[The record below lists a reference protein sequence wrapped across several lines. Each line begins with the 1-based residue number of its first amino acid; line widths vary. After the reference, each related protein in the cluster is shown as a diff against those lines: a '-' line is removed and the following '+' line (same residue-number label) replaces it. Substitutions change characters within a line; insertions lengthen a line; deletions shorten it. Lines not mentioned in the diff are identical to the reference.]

1 MLVKKNYLN
10 KRKLNILNIKF
21 SLIFSIFAI
30 AIFFFNLERLS
41 NYSYNLIQKYSNM
54 YDYNFSKIEV
64 SKLEYFNKKEIEKYF
79 DQFKGMSIFLIPIN
93 DLSKDIQ
100 QIKWIKT
107 VSIKSDYKNTLNVVL
122 QEEIPLGIYDNNNQK
137 ILFSNNLVILDII
150 HNNKDYS
157 KLITFYGQNSINNS
171 LKINSYIETSLL
183 KDNVDSAEFI
193 KNRRWNLK
201 LHNNIL
207 LKLPENNINEAI
219 KNYKKLYES
228 FSNQDL
234 KDIQSID
241 LRIQN
246 QAIIKYKNLLN
257 D

>member
-1 MLVKKNYLN
+1 MKKNYIN
-10 KRKLNILNIKF
+10 KRKLNIFNIKF

-30 AIFFFNLERLS
+30 AIFFFNLERLA
-41 NYSYNLIQKYSNM
+41 NYSYNLIQKYSNI

-64 SKLEYFNKKEIEKYF
+64 SKLEYFNRKEIEKYF
-79 DQFKGMSIFLIPIN
+79 EQFKGKSIFLIPIN
-93 DLSKDIQ
+93 KLSKNIQ
-100 QIKWIKT
+100 EIKWIKN
-107 VSIKSDYKNTLNVVL
+107 VNIKSDYKNTLNVVL
-122 QEEIPLGIYDNNNQK
+122 LEEIPLGIYDNNNQK
-137 ILFSNNLVILDII
+137 VLFSNNLVILDII
-150 HNNKDYS
+150 SNNKDYS

-171 LKINSYIETSLL
+171 LKINSHIEKSFL
-183 KDNVDSAEFI
+183 KGNVDSVEFI

-201 LHNNIL
+201 LQNNIL

-219 KNYKKLYES
+219 NNYKKLYES

-246 QAIIKYKNLLN
+246 QAIIKYKNLL
-257 D
+257 DD

>member
-1 MLVKKNYLN
+1 MKKNYIN
-10 KRKLNILNIKF
+10 KRKLNIFNIKF

-30 AIFFFNLERLS
+30 AIFFFNLERLA
-41 NYSYNLIQKYSNM
+41 NYSYNLIQKYSNI

-64 SKLEYFNKKEIEKYF
+64 SKLEYFNRKEIEKYF
-79 DQFKGMSIFLIPIN
+79 DQFKGKSIFLIPIN
-93 DLSKDIQ
+93 KLSNNIQ
-100 QIKWIKT
+100 EIKWIKN
-107 VSIKSDYKNTLNVVL
+107 VNIKSDYKNTLNVVL
-122 QEEIPLGIYDNNNQK
+122 LEEIPLGIYDNNNQK
-137 ILFSNNLVILDII
+137 VLFSNNLVILDII
-150 HNNKDYS
+150 SNNKDYS

-171 LKINSYIETSLL
+171 LKINSHIEKSFL
-183 KDNVDSAEFI
+183 KGNVDSLEFV

-201 LHNNIL
+201 LQNNIL

-219 KNYKKLYES
+219 NNYKKLYES

-246 QAIIKYKNLLN
+246 QAIIKYKNLL
-257 D
+257 DD

>member
-1 MLVKKNYLN
+1 MKKNYIN
-10 KRKLNILNIKF
+10 KRKLNIFNIKF

-30 AIFFFNLERLS
+30 AIFFFNLERLA
-41 NYSYNLIQKYSNM
+41 NYSYNLIQKYSNI

-64 SKLEYFNKKEIEKYF
+64 SKLEYFNRKEIEKYF
-79 DQFKGMSIFLIPIN
+79 EQFKGKSIFLIPIN
-93 DLSKDIQ
+93 KLSKNIQ
-100 QIKWIKT
+100 EIKWIKN
-107 VSIKSDYKNTLNVVL
+107 VNIKSDYKNTLNVVL
-122 QEEIPLGIYDNNNQK
+122 LEEIPLGIYDNNNQK
-137 ILFSNNLVILDII
+137 VLFSNNLVILDII
-150 HNNKDYS
+150 SNNKDYS

-171 LKINSYIETSLL
+171 LKINSHIEKSFL
-183 KDNVDSAEFI
+183 KGNVDSLEFV

-201 LHNNIL
+201 LQNNIL

-219 KNYKKLYES
+219 NNYKKLYES

-246 QAIIKYKNLLN
+246 QAIIKYKNLL
-257 D
+257 DD

>member
-1 MLVKKNYLN
+1 VKKNYIN
-10 KRKLNILNIKF
+10 KRKLNIFNIKF

-30 AIFFFNLERLS
+30 VIFFFNLERLT
-41 NYSYNLIQKYSNM
+41 NYSYHLIQKYSDI

-64 SKLEYFNKKEIEKYF
+64 SKLEYFNRKEIEKYF
-79 DQFKGMSIFLIPIN
+79 EQFKGKSIFLIPIN
-93 DLSKDIQ
+93 KLSNNIQ
-100 QIKWIKT
+100 EIKWIKN
-107 VSIKSDYKNTLNVVL
+107 VNIKSDYKNTLNVVL
-122 QEEIPLGIYDNNNQK
+122 LEEIPLGIYDNNNQK
-137 ILFSNNLVILDII
+137 VLFSNNLVILDII
-150 HNNKDYS
+150 SNNKDYS

-171 LKINSYIETSLL
+171 LKINSHIEKSFL
-183 KDNVDSAEFI
+183 KGNVDSVEFI

-201 LHNNIL
+201 LQNNIL

-219 KNYKKLYES
+219 NNYKKLYES

-246 QAIIKYKNLLN
+246 QAIIKYKNLL
-257 D
+257 DD

>member
-1 MLVKKNYLN
+1 MKKNYIN
-10 KRKLNILNIKF
+10 KRKLNIFNIKF

-30 AIFFFNLERLS
+30 AIFFFNLERLA
-41 NYSYNLIQKYSNM
+41 NYSYNLIQKYSNI

-64 SKLEYFNKKEIEKYF
+64 SKLEYFNRKEIEKYF
-79 DQFKGMSIFLIPIN
+79 EQFKGKSIFLIPIN
-93 DLSKDIQ
+93 KLSNNIQ
-100 QIKWIKT
+100 EIKWIKN
-107 VSIKSDYKNTLNVVL
+107 VNIKSDYKNTLNVVL
-122 QEEIPLGIYDNNNQK
+122 LEEIPLGIYDNNNQK
-137 ILFSNNLVILDII
+137 VLFSNNLVILDII
-150 HNNKDYS
+150 SNNKDYS

-171 LKINSYIETSLL
+171 LKINSHIEKSFL
-183 KDNVDSAEFI
+183 KGNVDSLEFV

-201 LHNNIL
+201 LQNNIL

-219 KNYKKLYES
+219 NNYKKLYES

-246 QAIIKYKNLLN
+246 QAIIKYKNLL
-257 D
+257 DD

>member
-1 MLVKKNYLN
+1 MKKNYIN
-10 KRKLNILNIKF
+10 KRKLNIFNIKF

-30 AIFFFNLERLS
+30 AIFFFNLERLA
-41 NYSYNLIQKYSNM
+41 NYSYNLIQKYSNI

-64 SKLEYFNKKEIEKYF
+64 SKLEYFNRKEIEKYF
-79 DQFKGMSIFLIPIN
+79 DQFKGKSIFLIPIN
-93 DLSKDIQ
+93 KLSKNIQ
-100 QIKWIKT
+100 EIKWIKN
-107 VSIKSDYKNTLNVVL
+107 VNIKSDYKNTLNVVL
-122 QEEIPLGIYDNNNQK
+122 LEEIPLGIYDNNNQK
-137 ILFSNNLVILDII
+137 VLFSNNLVILDII
-150 HNNKDYS
+150 SNNKDYS

-171 LKINSYIETSLL
+171 LKINSHIEKSFL
-183 KDNVDSAEFI
+183 KGNVDSVEFI

-201 LHNNIL
+201 LQNNIL

-219 KNYKKLYES
+219 NNYKKLYES

-246 QAIIKYKNLLN
+246 QAIIKYKNLL
-257 D
+257 DD

>member
-1 MLVKKNYLN
+1 MKKNYIN
-10 KRKLNILNIKF
+10 KRKLNIFNIKF

-30 AIFFFNLERLS
+30 VIFFFNLERLT
-41 NYSYNLIQKYSNM
+41 NYSYHLIQKYSDI

-64 SKLEYFNKKEIEKYF
+64 SKLEYFNRKEIEKYF
-79 DQFKGMSIFLIPIN
+79 DQFKGKSIFLIPIN
-93 DLSKDIQ
+93 KLSNNIQ
-100 QIKWIKT
+100 EIKWIKN
-107 VSIKSDYKNTLNVVL
+107 VNIKSDYKNTLNVVL
-122 QEEIPLGIYDNNNQK
+122 LEEIPLGIYDNNNQK
-137 ILFSNNLVILDII
+137 VLFSNNLVILDII
-150 HNNKDYS
+150 SNNKDYS

-171 LKINSYIETSLL
+171 LKINSHIEKSFL
-183 KDNVDSAEFI
+183 KGNVDSVEFI

-201 LHNNIL
+201 LQNNIL

-219 KNYKKLYES
+219 NNYKKLYES

-246 QAIIKYKNLLN
+246 QAIIKYKNLL
-257 D
+257 DD